1 MPIFESP
8 AIYVQSVFTTIATY
22 FIQHAYIKPVIDLHS
37 TDANFVPL
45 VPTKAVHVRRDNNA
59 RQTRINVFDNK
70 GDKIYT
76 IERHSASTP
85 TWSMFTYPHRHEIA
99 TIRAGFFLKS
109 FDFHNKPGIQH
120 RVLGAE
126 TGLSGRLKTFYLNDG
141 HKYVWTRGAKFLE
154 KITNPGGNEEET
166 RERIA
171 KVRLMRQRKFDY
183 ELVIDE
189 KKVDL
194 EVAIAT
200 GFLCMMTFWGMGD
213 ITETVGPTY
222 IPEPIEEPKNLQESS
237 PVTGKNPVIVEKV
250 IERVIE
256 KVVPVDRIIEK
267 VVASPVPASKV
278 TSEYSHTSLPPNITF
293 EVDAE
298 DDADV
303 IIEKV

>member
-8 AIYVQSVFTTIATY
+8 AIYVQSTFTTVATY
-22 FIQHAYIKPVIDLHS
+22 LIQHAYIKPAIDLHS

-45 VPTKAVHVRRDNNA
+45 KPTKAVYIRRDNNS
-59 RQTRINVFDNK
+59 RQTKVNVFDGK
-70 GDKIYT
+70 GNKIYT
-76 IERHSASTP
+76 IERESASAP
-85 TWSMFTYPHRHEIA
+85 TWSMFTFPNRHEIV

-120 RVLGAE
+120 RVLNAE
-126 TGLSGRLKTFYLNDG
+126 NGLAGRLKTFYLNDG
-141 HKYVWTRGAKFLE
+141 HKYAWTRGTKFLE
-154 KITNPGGNEEET
+154 KFTNPGCNEEET

-222 IPEPIEEPKNLQESS
+222 IPEEEPVVEAIAPQPTPATAAD
-237 PVTGKNPVIVEKV
+237 PVVVEKV
-250 IERVIE
+250 IERIIE
-256 KVVPVDRIIEK
+256 KVVPVEHVVEK
-267 VVASPVPASKV
+267 YVTPVGAANV
-278 TSEYSHTSLPPNITF
+278 SHPTNITF
-293 EVDAE
+293 EVEAD

-303 IIEKV
+303 IIEKM

>member
-8 AIYVQSVFTTIATY
+8 AIYVQSVFTTVATY

-45 VPTKAVHVRRDNNA
+45 TPTKAVHIRRDNKA

-85 TWSMFTYPHRHEIA
+85 TWSLFTYPHRHEIA

-109 FDFHNKPGIQH
+109 FDFHNKAGIQH

-154 KITNPGGNEEET
+154 KVTNPGGNEEEI

-183 ELVIDE
+183 ELIIDE

-222 IPEPIEEPKNLQESS
+222 IPEPIAGPEEAESNKK
-237 PVTGKNPVIVEKV
+237 TETVITEKV
-250 IERVIE
+250 IERIIE
-256 KVVPVDRIIEK
+256 KVVPVDRIVERI
-267 VVASPVPASKV
+267 VPAPTPANVLAPVESFN
-278 TSEYSHTSLPPNITF
+278 SPNITF
-293 EVDAE
+293 EVEAD
-298 DDADV
+298 DDADI

>member
-8 AIYVQSVFTTIATY
+8 AIYVQSTFTTLATY
-22 FIQHAYIKPVIDLHS
+22 LIQHAYIKPAIDLHS

-45 VPTKAVHVRRDNNA
+45 KPTKAVYIRRDNNN
-59 RQTRINVFDNK
+59 RQTRINVFDSK
-70 GDKIYT
+70 GNKIYT
-76 IERHSASTP
+76 IERESASTP
-85 TWSMFTYPHRHEIA
+85 TWSMFTFPHRHEIV

-120 RVLGAE
+120 RVLNAE
-126 TGLSGRLKTFYLNDG
+126 NGLSGRLKTFYLADG
-141 HKYVWTRGAKFLE
+141 HKYAWTRGAKFLE
-154 KITNPGGNEEET
+154 KFTNPGGNEEEI

-189 KKVDL
+189 NKVDL

-222 IPEPIEEPKNLQESS
+222 IPEEEPVVKEATLESATTTK
-237 PVTGKNPVIVEKV
+237 PVVVEKV
-250 IERVIE
+250 IERIIE
-256 KVVPVDRIIEK
+256 KVVPVERIVEK
-267 VVASPVPASKV
+267 IVPPAGS
-278 TSEYSHTSLPPNITF
+278 TTNSNPTNITF
-293 EVDAE
+293 EVEADTDAE
-298 DDADV
+298 F
-303 IIEKV
+303 IIEKA

>member
-8 AIYVQSVFTTIATY
+8 AVYVQSTLTTIATY
-22 FIQHAYIKPVIDLHS
+22 FIQHAYVKPLIDLHS
-37 TDANFVPL
+37 TDAAFVPL
-45 VPTKAVHVRRDNNA
+45 EPTKSVYIRRANDN

-76 IERHSASTP
+76 IERESASTP
-85 TWSMFTYPHRHEIA
+85 TWSLFTYPHRHEIA

-109 FDFHNKPGIQH
+109 FDFHKKKGIQH
-120 RVLGAE
+120 RVLTAE
-126 TGLSGRLKTFYLNDG
+126 NGLSGRLRTFYLNDG
-141 HKYVWTRGAKFLE
+141 HKYVWTRGTKCLE
-154 KITNPGGNEEET
+154 KVTNPGGNEEEI

-189 KKVDL
+189 KKADL
-194 EVAIAT
+194 EVAIVS
-200 GFLCMMTFWGMGD
+200 GFLCMMTFWGLGD

-222 IPEPIEEPKNLQESS
+222 IPSQDDPKEEVAEPAAVEEAKAE
-237 PVTGKNPVIVEKV
+237 PVVVEKL
-250 IERVIE
+250 IERIIE
-256 KVVPVDRIIEK
+256 KVVPVERVVEK
-267 VVASPVPASKV
+267 LVTPATVSAADAS
-278 TSEYSHTSLPPNITF
+278 LPNITF

-303 IIEKV
+303 IIENV